1 MNKGTP
7 GADGDGRA
15 DERDAPPDRPNAVTR
30 RRLVASGAAAWATV
44 SLTGCQYITD
54 PGVDTATESPTP
66 TVTTETTTTDTPT
79 PTPTR
84 DPDAT
89 PTPTR
94 GPDATPTPTDTPTPS
109 PTPTPTPTAPATT
122 TACSSIDEFVPGME
136 VGVHVGV
143 YDSET
148 GEPLGDDELAAVT
161 VAFPDA
167 DYDER
172 ELNWRGAHERYD
184 ERTWGTKVV
193 THPEA
198 EPGVY
203 NYEVSVAGEDGDLR
217 VAVTDRFVLV
227 G

>member
-1 MNKGTP
+1 MHKDTP

-15 DERDAPPDRPNAVTR
+15 DDGDDRPNGEDAVTR
-30 RRLVASGAAAWATV
+30 RRLVASGATAWATV

-54 PGVDTATESPTP
+54 PGVETATESPTP

-79 PTPTR
+79 PDPNATPTPTP

-89 PTPTR
+89 PTE
-94 GPDATPTPTDTPTPS
+94 TPTPS
-109 PTPTPTPTAPATT
+109 PTPTPTPTPPATT

-136 VGVHVGV
+136 VGLHVGV

-148 GEPLGDDELAAVT
+148 GEALGEDDLDAVT
-161 VAFPDA
+161 VAFPGA
-167 DYDER
+167 DYEEQ

-193 THPEA
+193 TDPDA
-198 EPGVY
+198 ESGVY
-203 NYEVSVAGEDGDLR
+203 NYEVTIVGEDDLR
-217 VAVTDRFVLV
+217 GTVTDRFILV